1 MTVTL
6 STDVILENIY
16 AASALYTITNQS
28 DKHLPL
34 LHRDHRSALLRV
46 IEEAFSNQ
54 IMQMLPHVQSF
65 AITDSSLVME
75 LDDEFGSTDSS
86 PAELLQTI
94 ITSRALA
101 AVWINID
108 LKRSQTYS
116 TRADLSTKALLKIAT
131 IAHPFIRQRGL

>member
-1 MTVTL
+1 
-6 STDVILENIY
+6 
-16 AASALYTITNQS
+16 
-28 DKHLPL
+28 
-34 LHRDHRSALLRV
+34 
-46 IEEAFSNQ
+46 
-54 IMQMLPHVQSF
+54 MQMLPHVQSF